1 MEWAARP
8 RFWRMPMENDRG
20 TEETWTDWEGGGRST
35 QIGMFV
41 GLAVGAGLLLFVLR
55 KLFAPKQTPVEELS
69 DRLSEQAVSLF
80 GDEPLVAGR
89 QLISEKILPEMKP
102 VLRALLR
109 EIEASV
115 AQGFRRAE
123 HAIDDL

>member
-1 MEWAARP
+1 MDNE
-8 RFWRMPMENDRG
+8 RG
-20 TEETWTDWEGGGRST
+20 TEETWTDWEGGGRGT

-55 KLFAPKQTPVEELS
+55 RLFAKKPTPAEEIS
-69 DRLSEQAVSLF
+69 DRFSETALSLF
-80 GDEPLVAGR
+80 SDEPLAAGR
-89 QLISEKILPEMKP
+89 QLLSSKILPELKP

-115 AQGFRRAE
+115 AQGFKRAE
-123 HAIDDL
+123 RAIEDL